1 MNFNVARYQFL
12 TGVELGATTSSY
24 AEGFQNG
31 RAGPAMALEDFAD
44 IDLRRPRRHFDALV
58 GRGFVGFA

>member
-12 TGVELGATTSSY
+12 TGVELGAIFASY
-24 AEGFQNG
+24 AEGCHNG
-31 RAGPAMALEDFAD
+31 RTGPEIALEDFAD